1 MPEEKLIE
9 FRLKKINER
18 TNYLTEEI
26 NQNKLISKKHKKI
39 CRVLNYIYHSLIGI
53 SAIAGC
59 VFISAFASFMVFQ

>member
-53 SAIAGC
+53 SAITGC